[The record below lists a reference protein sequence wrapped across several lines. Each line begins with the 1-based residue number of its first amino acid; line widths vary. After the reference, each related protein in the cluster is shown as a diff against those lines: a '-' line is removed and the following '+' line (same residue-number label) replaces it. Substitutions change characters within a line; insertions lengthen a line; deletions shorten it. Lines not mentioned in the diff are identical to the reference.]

1 MPAYWIARMHVTDA
15 EQYGKY
21 VALAGP
27 AIEKN
32 GGRFLARG
40 GRQVTLEGGEYERT
54 IIAEFPSLEQAEACY
69 HSPEYRQALK
79 FAKGAADRHMVAV
92 EGVD

>member
-1 MPAYWIARMHVTDA
+1 MPAYWIARVHVTDPDR
-15 EQYGKY
+15 YGEY
-21 VALAGP
+21 VKLAGP

-32 GGRFLARG
+32 GGKFLVRG

-69 HSPEYRQALK
+69 KSPEYSEALK
-79 FAKGAADRHMVAV
+79 FANGAANRHMVAV